1 MKLPQEVTAEGRAR
15 SIRSCSLGRQ
25 LSFHPE
31 LKRLH
36 GCPLWKPAEPGAPCP
51 LPLCRQQENV
61 PVEQLPQF
69 SSPLGPRVVR
79 PPSQQGGSQRAGEA

>member
-1 MKLPQEVTAEGRAR
+1 M
-15 SIRSCSLGRQ
+15 
-25 LSFHPE
+25 
-31 LKRLH
+31 
-36 GCPLWKPAEPGAPCP
+36 PLQKPAEPGAPCP